1 MVSFEWKLIFE
12 IFQATIWQ
20 GLCEFTGGYMGHTN
34 LPSSSSA
41 LVASALE
48 NVLSHE

>member
-1 MVSFEWKLIFE
+1 
-12 IFQATIWQ
+12 
-20 GLCEFTGGYMGHTN
+20 MGHTN

-48 NVLSHE
+48 NVLSHEWAWYMLLVDSAFC